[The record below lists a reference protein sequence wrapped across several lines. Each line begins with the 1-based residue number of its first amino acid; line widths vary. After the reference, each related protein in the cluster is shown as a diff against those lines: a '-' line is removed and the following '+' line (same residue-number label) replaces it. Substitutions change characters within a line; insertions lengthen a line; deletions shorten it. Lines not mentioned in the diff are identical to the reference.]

1 MIGSYGPSA
10 ESYEKKFQSEEAPS
24 GMFAKG
30 HYEAKV
36 IRHLSRFLFFF
47 FFLLI
52 LLIQSKFVDDDGVS
66 HMEWNWSLDIKKD
79 W

>member
-47 FFLLI
+47 FFFTNTPYL
-52 LLIQSKFVDDDGVS
+52 
-66 HMEWNWSLDIKKD
+66 E
-79 W
+79 